1 MRSRL
6 FALVLAT
13 TVVGSATAAQVMPV
27 TMDPFAATG
36 GEDTVRPKTSYPI
49 GQSEMVARSMLAAMR
64 LEQRQR
70 DLCWELGCVVIVNE
84 SSSYIVTGFHVQ
96 EKKRDGSLGW
106 SGNQFGAPL
115 LSKRATFRF
124 KTGDANTCA
133 QPVKFVL
140 RKPHSKDTLQFE
152 TRVPLCSSPHQD
164 SLVRIRAVIPEVE
177 VGS

>member
-1 MRSRL
+1 MRSC
-6 FALVLAT
+6 LVASLVPIVLLGT
-13 TVVGSATAAQVMPV
+13 SSSAQVMPV
-27 TMDPFAATG
+27 TMDPFAGTAA
-36 GEDTVRPKTSYPI
+36 EDTIRPKTSYPI
-49 GQSEMVARSMLAAMR
+49 GQSDVVARSMLAAMR

-84 SSSYIVTGFHVQ
+84 SSSYVVTGFHVQ
-96 EKKRDGSLGW
+96 ERKRDGSLGW

-124 KTGDANTCA
+124 KTGDANSCA

-140 RKPHSKDTLQFE
+140 RKPHTKDTVQFE